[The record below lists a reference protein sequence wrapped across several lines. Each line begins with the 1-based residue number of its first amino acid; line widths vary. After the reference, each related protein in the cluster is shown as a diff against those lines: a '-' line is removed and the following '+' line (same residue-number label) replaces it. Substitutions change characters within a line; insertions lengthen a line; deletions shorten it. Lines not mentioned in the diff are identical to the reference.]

1 MLSAILF
8 LIAGFLLGHLIPRV
22 PFMVLCRTSGFN
34 KGFPP
39 HPEPIPLSPRLT
51 QRVLHMRWFHRLGTY
66 TTFLPLLFGYLS
78 ILGGQS
84 TFGYGLFLAGGWTL
98 LSRGQALLGGAPV
111 PCTLE
116 MAQRL
121 QMVMNI
127 ADSEDACCPHPQPQ
141 WWVESV
147 RCESCSKKLEDMMRP
162 DLGRPRKDGFFRGW
176 LRLWLSEGRPMVV
189 PDEPKN

>member
-1 MLSAILF
+1 MISAVLYF
-8 LIAGFLLGHLIPRV
+8 IAGFLLGHLMPRV
-22 PFMVLCRTSGFN
+22 PFILISRNAGFN

-51 QRVLHMRWFHRLGTY
+51 QRVLHMRWFHRLGTM
-66 TTFLPLLFGYLS
+66 TTALPLLFGYLS

-98 LSRGQALLGGAPV
+98 LSRGQALLGGPTL

-127 ADSEDACCPHPQPQ
+127 ADSEDACCSHPQPQ
-141 WWVESV
+141 WWMESV
-147 RCESCSKKLEDMMRP
+147 RCGSCSKKLEDMPQP
-162 DLGRPRKDGFFRGW
+162 DLGRPRKDGFFLGG
-176 LRLWLSEGRPMVV
+176 LRLWISDRHSMVL
-189 PDEPKN
+189 PDEPQN